1 MAKNPNQMTW
11 LYNENNCIACR
22 GCESGC
28 KQEFDLPVGIRRR
41 RVIIQESGKYP
52 NPEARYLSVSC
63 NHCEEPSCLKACPV
77 GAYSKEEE
85 FGVVL
90 HDKKKCIGCKRC
102 IAACPYGAPQFNEK
116 EKKVDKCDFCI
127 HRLKAGLPPACVRT
141 CMGYALSNGK
151 MPDVE
156 AGNAFPDPV
165 FKTKVQDQLP
175 HFADPKLTI
184 PSIRFVEAKN
194 IKK

>member
-1 MAKNPNQMTW
+1 MGKNPKQMAW
-11 LYNENNCIACR
+11 LYNEDNCIACR
-22 GCESGC
+22 GCEAGC
-28 KQEFDLPVGIRRR
+28 KQEFDLPVGVRRR
-41 RVIIQESGKYP
+41 RVILQEEGKFP
-52 NPEARYLSVSC
+52 NVKVRYISSAC

-77 GAYSKEEE
+77 QAITKEEE
-85 FGVVL
+85 FGAVL
-90 HDKKKCIGCKRC
+90 IDQKKCIGCKRC
-102 IAACPYGAPQFNEK
+102 AAACPYGAPTFDER
-116 EKKVDKCDFCI
+116 KKKMDKCTFCI
-127 HRLKAGLPPACVRT
+127 HRLRVGLPPACVRT

-151 MPDVE
+151 LPDVE

-165 FKTKVQDQLP
+165 FKSTIIDQLP

>member
-1 MAKNPNQMTW
+1 MAKNPKQMTW
-11 LYNENNCIACR
+11 LFNENNCIACR
-22 GCESGC
+22 ACESGC
-28 KQEFDLPVGIRRR
+28 KQEFDLPAGVRRR
-41 RVIIQESGKYP
+41 RVIIKEEGKYP
-52 NPEARYLSVSC
+52 DVKVRYISSAC

-77 GAYSKEEE
+77 QAISKEEE
-85 FGVVL
+85 FGAVL
-90 HDKKKCIGCKRC
+90 IDQERCIGCKRC
-102 IAACPYGAPQFNEK
+102 AAACPYGAPTFDEK
-116 EKKVDKCDFCI
+116 RKKMDKCTFCI

-141 CMGYALSNGK
+141 CMGYALSNGQLD
-151 MPDVE
+151 DVE

-165 FKTKVQDQLP
+165 FKSKVVDRLP

>member
-1 MAKNPNQMTW
+1 MAKNPKQMTW
-11 LYNENNCIACR
+11 LYNEENCIACR
-22 GCESGC
+22 SCEAGC

-41 RVIIQESGKYP
+41 RVIIEEGGKYP
-52 NPEARYLSVSC
+52 NPVVRYISISC
-63 NHCEEPSCLKACPV
+63 NHCEEPACLKACPV
-77 GAYSKEEE
+77 GAYTKEED

-102 IAACPYGAPQFNEK
+102 IAACPYGAPRFNEQ

-127 HRLKAGLPPACVRT
+127 HRLRVGLPPACVRT
-141 CMGYALSNGK
+141 CMGYALSNGTL
-151 MPDVE
+151 PDVE

-165 FKTKVQDQLP
+165 FKSKIIDRLP